1 MVNKNYETYII
12 VDGNLED
19 NVIEDIIVKY
29 ESLLK
34 KNGVEINNID
44 KIGRKRLAYPINKKQ
59 NGFYI
64 CYEILSNPDYIS
76 KLEKVYKL
84 DENVLRYLTIY
95 MSKKTINEKE
105 EYLKKRAVM
114 AAKYDAEKKEIEKK
128 ELESKASEEK
138 IKRDRESSKEDVINV
153 DKKDIPVKT
162 EEKIN
167 QN

>member
-1 MVNKNYETYII
+1 MANKNYETYII

-84 DENVLRYLTIY
+84 DESVLRYLTIY

-105 EYLKKRAVM
+105 EYLKKIAVM
-114 AAKYDAEKKEIEKK
+114 AAKYDDEKKETEKK
-128 ELESKASEEK
+128 ELDSKASEEK
-138 IKRDRESSKEDVINV
+138 IKRDRESSKEDVVNV
-153 DKKDIPVKT
+153 EKKDIPVKT
-162 EEKIN
+162 
-167 QN
+167 

>member
-1 MVNKNYETYII
+1 MANKNYETYII
-12 VDGNLED
+12 VDGSLED

-84 DENVLRYLTIY
+84 DESVLRYLTIY

-114 AAKYDAEKKEIEKK
+114 AAKYDAEKKETEKK
-128 ELESKASEEK
+128 E
-138 IKRDRESSKEDVINV
+138 
-153 DKKDIPVKT
+153 
-162 EEKIN
+162 
-167 QN
+167 